1 MEMAASPYEA
11 VDANGRRAR
20 SESEMETTASSYEA
34 MDASERRARHESD
47 TGGGDAPPAGSGAK
61 HAGAEDITFRE
72 TFNIIY
78 KSHNSGYTTYHPWW
92 CNTHLHTATHGTP
105 VSVAR
110 SHEHAKDGR
119 QLRALDCRNY
129 PLWSSYPRSA
139 YKLTESE
146 FVGTAEVAGKCG

>member
-1 MEMAASPYEA
+1 MCPHTSSLLDFTRTDTQNAY
-11 VDANGRRAR
+11 N
-20 SESEMETTASSYEA
+20 TTPLPVA
-34 MDASERRARHESD
+34 
-47 TGGGDAPPAGSGAK
+47 
-61 HAGAEDITFRE
+61 I
-72 TFNIIY
+72 
-78 KSHNSGYTTYHPWW
+78 TYHPWW

-139 YKLTESE
+139 HKLTESE
-146 FVGTAEVAGKCG
+146 FVATAAIVGKCG

>member
-1 MEMAASPYEA
+1 MEKTASSYEA
-11 VDANGRRAR
+11 VDASERRAR
-20 SESEMETTASSYEA
+20 HESDTTASSYEA
-34 MDASERRARHESD
+34 VDASERRARHESD

-139 YKLTESE
+139 HNLA
-146 FVGTAEVAGKCG
+146 FLA